1 VTADQPPAD
10 RLRIAE
16 LLVPLSLVTDLG
28 MGVPDGQAA
37 RACLLATGLAR
48 RMGLSGS
55 ALADVYYTTLL
66 KHLGCTATAA
76 EEASHL
82 DGDELATRPLFS
94 RTDETRPRELL
105 SLLASI
111 GGGKPLRSRG
121 RVVVGAIT
129 GMRWSVEVQ
138 RAVCEVATLVAERLE
153 MSEAVRESLGQTFER
168 WDGKGQSRGLEGEAI
183 AFPARI
189 AHVASRAAAFHELGG
204 VDAAVASV
212 RQSRGG
218 WFDPEI
224 ADAFVTHGRALLAE
238 LDAGDPLD
246 AALEQEPQPWRTV
259 HAGAVEQIARAFA
272 DMADLKSSFTLG
284 HSPGVAE
291 LVRAAAPQLGLS
303 ETESDALQLAALLH
317 DLGRVGVP
325 SGIWEKRSP
334 LGGADWERVRLH
346 PYYTERILARGRT
359 LAGIAPLAGMHHERL
374 DGSGYHRGSRAREI
388 PWGGGCLPSEDA
400 GAAAPRGAAR
410 RSRGRAAGRAG
421 AARPARRGRGSS
433 GRRGCGRAGAAG
445 RAGVPRRADGARARG
460 AAAARGGLFEPTDRR
475 PTSDLAAHGG
485 APRPAHLREDRP
497 LHARRSDDVR
507 AAARAARTVAQSLT
521 FSLAHRR
528 RGPACTREDG
538 QTYPC
543 GTGLASSRCRRTAT
557 DERSG
562 RCRHE

>member
-1 VTADQPPAD
+1 
-10 RLRIAE
+10 
-16 LLVPLSLVTDLG
+16 
-28 MGVPDGQAA
+28 
-37 RACLLATGLAR
+37 
-48 RMGLSGS
+48 
-55 ALADVYYTTLL
+55 
-66 KHLGCTATAA
+66 
-76 EEASHL
+76 
-82 DGDELATRPLFS
+82 
-94 RTDETRPRELL
+94 
-105 SLLASI
+105 
-111 GGGKPLRSRG
+111 
-121 RVVVGAIT
+121 VVGAIT

-388 PWGGGCLPSEDA
+388 PMAARLL
-400 GAAAPRGAAR
+400 GAADAFQAKTQARPHRAALPVEAAAALLAEQARRGQLDADAVAAVVEAAGGRAPRGERASPAGLTERELEVLRLLAEGCSNPQIADRLVISR
-410 RSRGRAAGRAG
+410 RTAEHHVQHIYEKIGLSTRAG
-421 AARPARRGRGSS
+421 ATMFA
-433 GRRGCGRAGAAG
+433 
-445 RAGVPRRADGARARG
+445 
-460 AAAARGGLFEPTDRR
+460 LQHEL
-475 PTSDLAAHGG
+475 LAPSH
-485 APRPAHLREDRP
+485 
-497 LHARRSDDVR
+497 
-507 AAARAARTVAQSLT
+507 
-521 FSLAHRR
+521 
-528 RGPACTREDG
+528 
-538 QTYPC
+538 
-543 GTGLASSRCRRTAT
+543 SR
-557 DERSG
+557 
-562 RCRHE
+562 